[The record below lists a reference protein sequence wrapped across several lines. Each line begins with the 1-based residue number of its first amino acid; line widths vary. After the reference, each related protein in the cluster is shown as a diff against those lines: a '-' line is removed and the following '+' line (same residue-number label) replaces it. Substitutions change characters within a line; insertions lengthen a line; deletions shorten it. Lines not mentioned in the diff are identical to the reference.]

1 MPYCTPGT
9 HCTVVMGAQF
19 TRPAVREEFRVFQD
33 WHVGDVARTFRSVR
47 QSMPH
52 LLFTR
57 SEYAKALNL
66 EREVADAQFFVLD
79 VDGLGACVRACV
91 CACVCV
97 FVFVFGL
104 CVCLCIC
111 ACMCLCVCVRA
122 WALCACVLL
131 CEPSPRV
138 LV

>member
-1 MPYCTPGT
+1 M
-9 HCTVVMGAQF
+9 VMGAQF

-97 FVFVFGL
+97 
-104 CVCLCIC
+104 CVCSCSV
-111 ACMCLCVCVRA
+111 CLCVCVSVCVCVCVCVC
-122 WALCACVLL
+122 ALVVYLII
-131 CEPSPRV
+131 SV
-138 LV
+138 YV